1 MNFAIIGASGNVGRK
16 IIEIL
21 EKSKISFNDLYLV
34 ASKKS
39 TGKKIKFREKEIEIE
54 NLDNYD
60 FSKAQITI
68 FAAGS
73 NIAKEWAPKA
83 AEKTI
88 VIDNS
93 SFFRMK
99 ENIPLVVPEV
109 NPEALGKHENIIAN
123 PNCSTMQM
131 VLVLKPL
138 HDEYKI
144 KRVIVSTYQAVSGAG
159 KEAMDELF
167 AQTKN
172 FLDKKDIVSKN
183 FTKQIAFNLIPH
195 IEVFDID
202 SYTKEGLK
210 TPKKTKKSL
219 DEKNFVS
226 KNFTKQIAFN
236 LIPHIDVFD
245 KDGYTKEE
253 LKMTNETK
261 KILDEKIEVTATC
274 VRVPVRTGHSESINI
289 EFEKSYDLEN
299 IVKILENAPGC
310 KVFDDRKDGGYIT
323 PLEAENNY
331 TTFISRIRKDNT
343 NPKAINI
350 WVVSDNLLK
359 GAALNTVQIAEHLM
373 KKL

>member
-16 IIEIL
+16 TIEIL
-21 EKSKISFNDLYLV
+21 EKSKISFKELYLV

-39 TGKKIKFREKEIEIE
+39 AGKKVKFREKEIEIE
-54 NLDNYD
+54 NLENYD

-73 NIAKEWAPKA
+73 QIAEEWAPKA
-83 AEKTI
+83 AKETI

-93 SFFRMK
+93 SFFRMQK
-99 ENIPLVVPEV
+99 NIPLVVPEV
-109 NPEALGKHENIIAN
+109 NSEALDNHENIIAN

-144 KRVIVSTYQAVSGAG
+144 KRVVVSTYQAVSGAG

-167 AQTKN
+167 DQTQMYLKN
-172 FLDKKDIVSKN
+172 YLHPEDGLNK
-183 FTKQIAFNLIPH
+183 
-195 IEVFDID
+195 IE
-202 SYTKEGLK
+202 
-210 TPKKTKKSL
+210 
-219 DEKNFVS
+219 S

-236 LIPHIDVFD
+236 LIPHIDAFD

-299 IVKILENAPGC
+299 IIKILDNAPGC
-310 KVFDDRKDGGYIT
+310 KVIDDRKDGGYIT
-323 PLEAENNY
+323 PLEAENDY
-331 TTFISRIRKDNT
+331 TTYISRIRKDNT

-359 GAALNTVQIAEHLM
+359 GAALNTVQIAEALV
-373 KKL
+373 KKYIK